1 MNTWKPIILGI
12 LIGIAIVASSFI
24 LAGGFGTIA
33 KPDRTVTVRGLAERE
48 VAADLAVWQMRFSL
62 GGDDLKEVQ
71 KNIIDKTALA
81 TAYLK
86 KNGLEESDYKVQAP
100 DITDTSL
107 QIYNSDKAK
116 YRYIAKQD
124 ILVRSHNIKAV
135 QNAQEHSLEL
145 LSDDITVLK
154 EYDNGIN
161 YEYTALNSIK
171 PEMIGEATK
180 NARSAAEQFAN
191 DSGSKVGK
199 IKNAT
204 QGYFSIDSAATGLE
218 DMKKIR
224 VVTTIEYTLSD

>member
-1 MNTWKPIILGI
+1 MNTWKPIILGV

-62 GGDDLKEVQ
+62 GGNDLKELQ
-71 KNIIDKTALA
+71 KDIIAKTAIV
-81 TAYLK
+81 TEYLK
-86 KNGLEESDYKVQAP
+86 KNGLAESDYKVQSP
-100 DITDTSL
+100 DITDISL
-107 QIYNSDKAK
+107 QGYDSDKAK
-116 YRYIAKQD
+116 FRYIAKQD
-124 ILVRSHNIKAV
+124 ILVRSHNIKGV
-135 QNAQEHSLEL
+135 KDAQEHSLEL
-145 LSDDITVLK
+145 LSEDITILK

-180 NARSAAEQFAN
+180 NARSAAEKFAN
-191 DSGSKVGK
+191 DSGSQVGK

-218 DMKKIR
+218 EMKKIR